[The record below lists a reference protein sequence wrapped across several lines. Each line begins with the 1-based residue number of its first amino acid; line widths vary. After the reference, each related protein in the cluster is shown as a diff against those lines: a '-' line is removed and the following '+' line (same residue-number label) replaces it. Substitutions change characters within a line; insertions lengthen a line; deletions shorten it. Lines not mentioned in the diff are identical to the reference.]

1 MNVFKRIAI
10 NVRESVVRFPVSLLL
25 GIVCSVIA
33 SILVIGNVKDSVE
46 KILISYLKAG
56 SWGIVFS
63 VFVQLLLE
71 RLVALK
77 KLPHAAVLYAV
88 SQAVALVFCIVPMR
102 ILFNS
107 ESVFTWIC
115 YFGTLFALILGVFFL
130 LKFIQGENLL
140 AYTISYSFSIASIA
154 SCCIG
159 CGCSII
165 TLAIEKLIL
174 KEKSF
179 NEEIYMVIWICSFFI
194 FAIQFFIAYFSRKDE
209 FVIPKAVTVINFYI
223 LFPLYAI
230 LLFVLYVYIVQSL
243 VLRTMPHMNWF
254 VSIATALFIAFWFAF
269 KPFENKITKFLYKA
283 GAYFLMPLVLIQWI
297 NFIQRINA
305 YGFTTAR
312 VASLYYIIFSTAFL
326 ILCAIKCGKYN
337 FHAIWVLAVI
347 FLVAS
352 VTPLNIK
359 RMALKSQMSRIEKIF
374 KAHNLFKDGKVV
386 PASNE
391 TEFSDEEKEQIL
403 ESFSSFDL
411 YAKDIKIERIVNI
424 LSYEGFDKDNWNGF
438 ELFKHNFGF
447 ERKESY
453 LEKNSRYISFNANKK
468 YVYDISAYKKM
479 SEFEELKKNGK
490 IFAKTEF
497 GDVDI
502 TDFIA
507 EQIKSNSLNDRKEPL
522 LYVSP
527 DGIELYFNCIHFYL
541 YDNETLPDMDSYLNC
556 AGYAFLK

>member
-1 MNVFKRIAI
+1 MNVFKRIFV

-25 GIVCSVIA
+25 GIACSVIA

-88 SQAVALVFCIVPMR
+88 SQAVALVCCLVPMR

-115 YFGTLFALILGVFFL
+115 YFGTLYALVLGVFFL
-130 LKFIQGENLL
+130 LKFIQGEKLL

-154 SCCIG
+154 SSCIG
-159 CGCSII
+159 IGSTII
-165 TLAIEKLIL
+165 AMAIEKLIL
-174 KEKSF
+174 KKESF
-179 NEEIYMVIWICSFFI
+179 NENLYMVIWTCSFFI

-305 YGFTTAR
+305 YGFTTTR

-386 PASNE
+386 PASKE
-391 TEFSDEEKEQIL
+391 SEFSDEEKEQIL

-411 YAKDIKIERIVNI
+411 YAKDVKIQRIVSI
-424 LSYEGFDKDNWNGF
+424 LDYEGFDDANWGDF

-447 ERKESY
+447 ERKSSY
-453 LEKNSRYISFNANKK
+453 LKNNRNYISFYASENL
-468 YVYDISAYKKM
+468 VYDVSAYKKM
-479 SEFEELKKNGK
+479 SAFDGYKKEGK
-490 IFAKTEF
+490 VFAKTEF

-502 TDFIA
+502 TNFIA
-507 EQIKSNSLNDRKEPL
+507 EQKKSNSLEDRKEPL
-522 LYVSP
+522 YYVAP
-527 DGIELYFNCIHFYL
+527 DGIELYFVRMSFWE
-541 YDNETLPDMDSYLNC
+541 DEFDSPDDRKYFDCS
-556 AGYAFLK
+556 GYAFLK